1 MEREG
6 SQSALRPAVFLD
18 RDGTLI
24 AQVHHLT
31 DPDDVRLLP
40 GAGAAL
46 RSLHAAGYALVL
58 ITNQSVVGR
67 GLLSEAGLEDVHGE
81 LRRQLA
87 EYGARLDGIYYS
99 TAVPDGSDRNRI
111 EHPDR
116 KPGPR
121 LLSRAAGEL
130 GLDLSSS
137 WMVGDMLSDALA
149 GRNAGCQSTILVRTG
164 HGVTEPLEHDAI
176 DFIVGDLTS
185 AAELI
190 LSTAR
195 SGSA

>member
-1 MEREG
+1 MEKGRARA
-6 SQSALRPAVFLD
+6 ALRPAVFLD

-24 AQVHHLT
+24 AQVHHLA

-40 GAGAAL
+40 GAAAAL
-46 RSLHAAGYALVL
+46 RSLLAAGYALVL

-67 GLLSEAGLEDVHGE
+67 GLLSEAGLADVHGE

-87 EYGARLDGIYYS
+87 ECGARLDGIYYS
-99 TAVPDGSDRNRI
+99 TAVPDGSDRSKI

-121 LLSRAAGEL
+121 LLSRAAREM

-137 WMVGDMLSDALA
+137 WMVGDMFSDALA

-164 HGVTEPLEHDAI
+164 HGATEHIEHDAI
-176 DFIVGDLTS
+176 DFIVDDLAA

-195 SGSA
+195 SSSS

>member
-1 MEREG
+1 MRRG
-6 SQSALRPAVFLD
+6 KARAGLRPAVFLD

-31 DPDDVRLLP
+31 DPDEVRLMA

-46 RSLHAAGYALVL
+46 KSLQTAGYALVL

-67 GLLSEAGLEDVHGE
+67 GLLSEDGLAEVHLE

-87 EYGARLDGIYYS
+87 EYGVQLDGVYYS
-99 TAVPDGSDRNRI
+99 TAVPDSSDRSRI

-121 LLSRAAGEL
+121 L
-130 GLDLSSS
+130 SS
-137 WMVGDMLSDALA
+137 WMVGDMLSDVLA
-149 GRNAGCQSTILVRTG
+149 GRNAGCRSTILVRTG
-164 HGVTEPLEHDAI
+164 HGAAEPIAHEAT
-176 DFIVGDLTS
+176 DFVVDDLTS
-185 AAELI
+185 AAALI

-195 SGSA
+195 TGPS

>member
-1 MEREG
+1 
-6 SQSALRPAVFLD
+6 VFLD

-40 GAGAAL
+40 GAAAAL
-46 RSLHAAGYALVL
+46 RSLQAAGYALVL

-67 GLLSEAGLEDVHGE
+67 GLLSEAGLADVHSE

-99 TAVPDGSDRNRI
+99 TAVPDGSERTRV

-121 LLSRAAGEL
+121 LLSRAAREL

-137 WMVGDMLSDALA
+137 WMVGDMLSDAMA
-149 GRNAGCQSTILVRTG
+149 GRNAGCQSTILIRTG
-164 HGVTEPLEHDAI
+164 YGATEPMGHEAI
-176 DFIVGDLTS
+176 DFVVDDLAS
-185 AAELI
+185 AVELI
-190 LSTAR
+190 LSTTRAGP
-195 SGSA
+195 S

>member
-1 MEREG
+1 MRRG
-6 SQSALRPAVFLD
+6 KARAGLRPAVFLD

-31 DPDDVRLLP
+31 DPDEVRLMA

-46 RSLHAAGYALVL
+46 KSLQTAGYALVL

-67 GLLSEAGLEDVHGE
+67 GLLSEDGLAEVHLE
-81 LRRQLA
+81 LRRQLT
-87 EYGARLDGIYYS
+87 EYGVQLDGIYYS
-99 TAVPDGSDRNRI
+99 TAVPDSSDRSRI

-121 LLSRAAGEL
+121 LLLRAACEL

-137 WMVGDMLSDALA
+137 WMVGDMLSDVLA
-149 GRNAGCQSTILVRTG
+149 GRNAGCRSTILVRTG
-164 HGVTEPLEHDAI
+164 HGAAEPIAHEAT
-176 DFIVGDLTS
+176 DFVVDDLTS
-185 AAELI
+185 AAALI

-195 SGSA
+195 TGPS

>member
-1 MEREG
+1 MEKARARAG
-6 SQSALRPAVFLD
+6 LRPAVFLD

-24 AQVHHLT
+24 SLVPYLT
-31 DPDDVRLLP
+31 DPDDVRLVP

-46 RSLHAAGYALVL
+46 RSLQMAGYALVL

-67 GLLSEAGLEDVHGE
+67 GLLSEDGLAEVHVE

-87 EYGARLDGIYYS
+87 DHGARLDGIYYS
-99 TAVPDGSDRNRI
+99 TAIPDSPDRGRI

-121 LLSRAAGEL
+121 LLLRAAREL
-130 GLDLSSS
+130 RLDLGSS
-137 WMVGDMLSDALA
+137 WMVGDMLSDVLA

-164 HGVTEPLEHDAI
+164 YGATEPMEHGAV
-176 DFIVGDLTS
+176 DFVVDDLTS
-185 AAELI
+185 AATLI

-195 SGSA
+195 TGPS